1 MAKNKIQ
8 PLEGQS
14 LLDIAI
20 QSSGTLE
27 GVVSLS
33 KLNVLPI
40 TGPLDWRRLIDEAE
54 EIDRRR
60 RQYFELRQIR
70 PATELRPSAG
80 NSPGIFSDEFDD
92 TFE

>member
-20 QSSGTLE
+20 QNSGALE

-33 KLNVLPI
+33 RLNVLPI

-70 PATELRPSAG
+70 PATELRPSDT
-80 NSPGIFSDEFDD
+80 SGIFSDEFSDE
-92 TFE
+92 FE

>member
-20 QSSGTLE
+20 QSSGALE

-33 KLNVLPI
+33 RLNVLPI

-70 PATELRPSAG
+70 PATELRPSPG
-80 NSPGIFSDEFDD
+80 DTSGIFSDEFSDE
-92 TFE
+92 FE